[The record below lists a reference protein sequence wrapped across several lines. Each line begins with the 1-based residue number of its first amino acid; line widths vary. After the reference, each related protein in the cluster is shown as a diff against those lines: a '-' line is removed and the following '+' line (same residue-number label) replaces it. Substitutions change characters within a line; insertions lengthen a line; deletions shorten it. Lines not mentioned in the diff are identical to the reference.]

1 MDKQLKAPLIP
12 PKERLISDEEILKM
26 DKLGKKVI
34 TVLQVSFVFWLEL
47 NDLWNFLGG
56 EQKSEEVQERG
67 SLWSQLG

>member
-47 NDLWNFLGG
+47 NDL
-56 EQKSEEVQERG
+56 
-67 SLWSQLG
+67 

>member
-1 MDKQLKAPLIP
+1 MDKQLKPPLIP

>member
-1 MDKQLKAPLIP
+1 MDKQLKPPLIP

-47 NDLWNFLGG
+47 NDL
-56 EQKSEEVQERG
+56 
-67 SLWSQLG
+67 